1 MTQVVDRQEA
11 INQRVINDAKVI
23 RLAHNKTKQT
33 VSGIETPNYMNDP
46 RLQALTQWAAE
57 QLQQPVEALS
67 VVSGDASFRRY
78 FRRSCTL
85 ENQYAPLKGQS
96 STSVVAVDSPP
107 DKEPID
113 AFVMVSELLASAGLS
128 VPRVLHADHQ
138 QGFMLLSDMG
148 DALYL
153 PALNDKSADK
163 LYHAAMDA
171 LIDLQL
177 GCLNRQSE
185 LPPYDKAQLHREMEL
200 FREWFLQQHLQMTLE
215 PADHQLLDQW
225 FDCLSESALSQ
236 PQVAVHRDYHSRN
249 LMILPQHSP
258 GIIDYQDAV
267 EGAVSYDLVSLLKDC
282 YIRWPRH
289 RQLQWLEYYRS
300 QLQQKSSHSK
310 DKSLSAELTK
320 AVNARNFVQDFDWM
334 GMQRHIKVAGIFCR
348 LYHRDGKAGYL
359 ADIPLTLGYIVE
371 ALKQYPELKQ
381 YLNWFEERLK
391 PNLERHNM
399 MWTSFE

>member
-1 MTQVVDRQEA
+1 
-11 INQRVINDAKVI
+11 
-23 RLAHNKTKQT
+23 
-33 VSGIETPNYMNDP
+33 MNDP

-57 QLQQPVEALS
+57 QLQQPLEELS

-78 FRRSCTL
+78 FRLPCNLQKHQVRL
-85 ENQYAPLKGQS
+85 NGQS
-96 STSVVAVDSPP
+96 LTSVVAVDSPP
-107 DKEPID
+107 DKEPIE
-113 AFVMVSELLASAGLS
+113 AFVKVSELLAKAGLS
-128 VPRVLHADHQ
+128 VPQVLHADHQ
-138 QGFMLLSDMG
+138 QGFMLLSDLG

-153 PALNDKSADK
+153 PALNDLSADE
-163 LYHAAMDA
+163 LYHAAIDA

-200 FREWFLQQHLQMTLE
+200 FREWFLQQHLQMPLE
-215 PADHQLLDQW
+215 AADHQLLDQW
-225 FDCLSESALSQ
+225 FDCLSGSALSQ

-267 EGAVSYDLVSLLKDC
+267 EGAVTYDLVSLLKDC
-282 YIRWPRH
+282 YIRWPRD
-289 RQLQWLEYYRS
+289 RQLQWLAYYQS
-300 QLQQKSSHSK
+300 QLEQKSLQHKETQSK
-310 DKSLSAELTK
+310 SIELAD
-320 AVNARNFVQDFDWM
+320 AVKTRDLVQDFDWM

-371 ALKQYPELKQ
+371 ALQQYPEFEQ
-381 YLNWFEERLK
+381 YLNWFESRLK
-391 PNLERHNM
+391 PYLEQHNM